1 MGPGATSFAQ
11 AIGLASTW
19 DPSLVQEVAG
29 VIGRQ
34 VRAVSGRLALSRVH
48 DVARDP
54 RWGRLEE
61 TYGEDPELVSRM
73 GVAYRRGMQGQGV
86 DCCGKHFVGHAS
98 TLGGLNHGQVFMGP
112 RQLRD
117 VDAVPFRAAIQEAGL
132 ATVMNAYK
140 DLDGLAIAG
149 L

>member
-1 MGPGATSFAQ
+1 MIGP
-11 AIGLASTW
+11 
-19 DPSLVQEVAG
+19 
-29 VIGRQ
+29 Q
-34 VRAVSGRLALSRVH
+34 VRAVGGRLALSPVH

-73 GVAYRRGMQGQGV
+73 GWPTYGACRARASTAAAS
-86 DCCGKHFVGHAS
+86 HFVGHAS

-132 ATVMNAYK
+132 ATVMNAYN